1 MPSSTKKAGQCL
13 SASAFSLALAIV
25 LPRSANADIPLAKAN
40 GWDLSLDGR
49 INTFVSFATGDGL
62 PSGIPNYEGVY
73 DYSDASGNITK
84 TRLRSGFIQNV
95 LGFTLKKDLS
105 SDTTVTGRF
114 ATWVGVSESQSKLDN
129 PALDAREV
137 YIKIDAPWGGVL
149 AGRNLSLF
157 GRGAILLDYDV
168 VHAYGL
174 GSPCAIQAAQ
184 GGACG
189 FAGFGL
195 LFPAYNAGLVYNT
208 PELAGL
214 QLSVGAFDPSAVST
228 ASYQRTPYP
237 RMEGDLTYSV
247 PRYFK
252 ASVSGQWQRIG
263 QNAAPFL
270 DVDAVGASLS
280 AGVTLGPV
288 QLGGA
293 GFIGQGLGIYSAM
306 EDSPIFSDS
315 VGVIRHQQGF
325 VGMASVSFGGTKV
338 AGGAGVTQVV
348 KTANDGTGPLT
359 AQTTEFPKQQ
369 LGVSVGVYQH
379 IKDTLVLAL
388 EYFRSQI
395 TWQTEVDPANMAN
408 VITPHQNVNF
418 VNAGI
423 TLVF

>member
-1 MPSSTKKAGQCL
+1 MPFTWKKAVLGLC
-13 SASAFSLALAIV
+13 ALATTFW
-25 LPRSANADIPLAKAN
+25 LASEARADIPLANAN
-40 GWDLSLDGR
+40 GWNLSVGGR
-49 INTFVSFATGDGL
+49 LNTFVSFATGDGL
-62 PSGIPNYEGVY
+62 PNGIPNYEGVY
-73 DYSDASGNITK
+73 DYSDAAGNIIK
-84 TRLRSGFIQNV
+84 TRIRSGFIQNV
-95 LGFTLKKDLS
+95 FGFTLKKDLS

-114 ATWVGVSESQSKLDN
+114 ATWVGVSESQSKVDY
-129 PALDAREV
+129 PALDVREV

-157 GRGAILLDYDV
+157 GRGAILLDYDI
-168 VHAYGL
+168 VHGYGL
-174 GSPCAIQAAQ
+174 GSPCAIQVAQ

-189 FAGFGL
+189 FAGYGL
-195 LFPAYNAGLVYNT
+195 LFPAYNAGFVYNT
-208 PELAGL
+208 PALAGL

-237 RMEGDLTYSV
+237 RMEGDLTYGL
-247 PRYFK
+247 PRYLK
-252 ASVSGQWQRIG
+252 ISVSGQWQRIG

-270 DVDAVGASLS
+270 NVDAVGVSGS
-280 AGVTLGPV
+280 VGVTLGPV

-315 VGVIRHQQGF
+315 IGVIRHQQGV
-325 VGMASVSFGGTKV
+325 VGMASVAFGDTKIG
-338 AGGAGVTQVV
+338 GGAGVTQVL
-348 KTANDGTGPLT
+348 KTANDGLGPLT
-359 AQTTEFPKQQ
+359 AATTEFPKQQ
-369 LGVSVGVYQH
+369 LGISVGVYQH

-388 EYFRSQI
+388 EYFRSEI

-408 VITPHQNVNF
+408 IIVPHQNVNL